1 MNALDQVPFQTLLG
15 PLEEA
20 AQPMTAPDIIV
31 PDCTRILQGAE
42 YGFKLERWVLSGPL
56 SPSLKP
62 SCPPY
67 WLLSGSTKESCR
79 AAHRGIDAWGPSP
92 RPRSHSL
99 NSWLHQRTVRLLIS
113 DTEDEDGYCEDNE
126 GSSSEDASRRVRER
140 PRGDDAHPHSC
151 VHHCRRGSAPSLRER
166 RQPVAQP
173 EPPKRS
179 SRKRERSLSGRGFL
193 QGAAP
198 ARPSP
203 RRLQQQQQRP
213 SSAGALVKN
222 RRQVLRSGA
231 TSGLF
236 FDSAAELLSALSQ
249 EERELLEA
257 VTESGYPLRTAI
269 VALQKTGY
277 RSAEKIL
284 RYLEACNHLC
294 ELGYDEVQVEE
305 ALEMFQNCE
314 SKAAEFLR
322 LLNQFNE
329 MGFQQNAIK
338 EVLLVHENH
347 RERAL
352 EELMTRMA

>member
-1 MNALDQVPFQTLLG
+1 M
-15 PLEEA
+15 E
-20 AQPMTAPDIIV
+20 
-31 PDCTRILQGAE
+31 
-42 YGFKLERWVLSGPL
+42 KWVLSGQL

-99 NSWLHQRTVRLLIS
+99 SSADARWLHQRTVKFLIS

-126 GSSSEDASRRVRER
+126 GSSSEDASRRIRER

-151 VHHCRRGSAPSLRER
+151 VHHWRRGSVPS
-166 RQPVAQP
+166 VTQP
-173 EPPKRS
+173 EFPKRS

-203 RRLQQQQQRP
+203 CRQQQRP

-222 RRQVLRSGA
+222 RRQVRPFCSHSSNLCRVDILSSPRRQVLRSGA

-257 VTESGYPLRTAI
+257 VAEGGYPLRTAI

-277 RSAEKIL
+277 RSAEKV
-284 RYLEACNHLC
+284 A
-294 ELGYDEVQVEE
+294 G
-305 ALEMFQNCE
+305 
-314 SKAAEFLR
+314 
-322 LLNQFNE
+322 
-329 MGFQQNAIK
+329 
-338 EVLLVHENH
+338 
-347 RERAL
+347 
-352 EELMTRMA
+352 